1 MITVGEALIF
11 GSSMITLTVAV
22 LVAIRWG
29 FVKQKKINQA
39 MVQNQVLLEE
49 NAALKSQL
57 NKKEEN

>member
-1 MITVGEALIF
+1 MITAGEALIF

-49 NAALKSQL
+49 NAALKSEL